1 MLSGTVAL
9 GLFAC
14 PINSRKSRWKVA
26 THYCEVIAKIA
37 LRSLVAH
44 RPINAAV
51 SSHVYQH
58 SILCIIYTAGWIE
71 FLIFK
76 M

>member
-1 MLSGTVAL
+1 MLSGTVA
-9 GLFAC
+9 LFAC

-26 THYCEVIAKIA
+26 THYCEVIAQIA

-44 RPINAAV
+44 INAAV